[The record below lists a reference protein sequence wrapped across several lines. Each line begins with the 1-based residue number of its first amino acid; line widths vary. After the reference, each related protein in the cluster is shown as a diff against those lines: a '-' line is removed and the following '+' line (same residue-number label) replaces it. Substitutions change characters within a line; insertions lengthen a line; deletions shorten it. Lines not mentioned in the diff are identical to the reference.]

1 MRFILALSLFAVGA
15 RAQFE
20 AKIAPSLDDSS
31 MPGVREASI
40 SGAPAAVSIAVF
52 PAASLE
58 DGAPALAAAPAAAA
72 PAAVAAARVPSA
84 RAQAR
89 ALAQSSSRSLAASS
103 AAAMDGSKAPAG
115 AAAEGRAL
123 ARAGKAQILKLR
135 PTQMSVGLRE
145 VDKKIAK
152 LKSRDGKKYLKSM
165 PVPIVLGPRGHV
177 YMIDHHHLARAAW
190 EAGYK
195 RVHTTLVADLSKL
208 SDAQFWKTMKEKK
221 WVYPYDQL
229 GGGPH
234 NPIDLPENVRGMAD
248 DPYRSVA
255 GEVRERGGYRKSEAP
270 FSEFLWAQFFRSHLT
285 VHPVYHGFEQAM
297 AQAMRLARSRAARRL
312 PGWIGDKKK

>member
-1 MRFILALSLFAVGA
+1 MKIILALSLLAGGA

-20 AKIAPSLDDSS
+20 ARIAPALDGAPSI
-31 MPGVREASI
+31 GVSAAPRALSA
-40 SGAPAAVSIAVF
+40 APAAL
-52 PAASLE
+52 PAPALSEASL
-58 DGAPALAAAPAAAA
+58 DSAAPALAAAAATAA
-72 PAAVAAARVPSA
+72 PAPSA

-89 ALAQSSSRSLAASS
+89 ALAGSSSKNLAASS
-103 AAAMDGSKAPAG
+103 AAAMDGTRAPSG

-123 ARAGKAQILKLR
+123 AHAGKAEVLKLR
-135 PTQMSVGLRE
+135 PTQMAVGLRE

-152 LKSRDGKKYLKSM
+152 LKSKDGKKYLKSM
-165 PVPIVLGPRGHV
+165 PVPVVLGPRGHV

-195 RVHTTLVADLSKL
+195 KVHTTLAADLSKL
-208 SDAQFWKTMKEKK
+208 SDAEFWKTMKEKK

-255 GEVRERGGYRKSEAP
+255 GEVRERGGYEKSTAP
-270 FSEFLWAQFFRSHLT
+270 FSEFLWAQFFRAHLT
-285 VHPVYHGFEQAM
+285 VHPVYHGFEAAM
-297 AQAMRLARSRAARRL
+297 AQAMKLARSRAARRL
-312 PGWIGDKKK
+312 PGWIGGKKK